1 MGLLRIPKKCEE
13 GKDGKIL
20 LNFAKSVRRRC
31 EEGAKE
37 VRRGCEEDAKD
48 VRRGCEGGAK
58 GMRRSERRRKRL
70 GDDNTFFATSFTSPF
85 AILASPIATPVA
97 FPSLALIS

>member
-37 VRRGCEEDAKD
+37 MRREGAKE
-48 VRRGCEGGAK
+48 VRRGCEG
-58 GMRRSERRRKRL
+58 RSVGER
-70 GDDNTFFATSFTSPF
+70 GWEMT
-85 AILASPIATPVA
+85 I
-97 FPSLALIS
+97 PSLQLPLHLPSQS

>member
-48 VRRGCEGGAK
+48 VCVEVAKEVRRGCEG
-58 GMRRSERRRKRL
+58 RSVGER
-70 GDDNTFFATSFTSPF
+70 GWEMT
-85 AILASPIATPVA
+85 I
-97 FPSLALIS
+97 PSLQLPLHLPSQS